1 MSRKTRRSLIDPDQ
15 VTIAHVVAKTAR
27 NLFLLG
33 VETQATDYNSHRKDW
48 IVDILEFQ
56 SSLMAI
62 DLLDYCLLSNHIHQ
76 ILRSRPDAVKEWTD
90 EEVARRWLNL
100 CPKSKKCLKVGDK
113 VHRVPIPPKETQI
126 QALANN
132 EKKIKDIRE
141 RLSSISWWMRLLCQ
155 KVAQRANFE
164 DGGSMGPFWKGRF
177 HSTIIED
184 TDHLLGCALYVDLNA
199 VKASMARGID
209 DYKYTSAKVRLDR
222 LRSTEEALQKQEVLK
237 ADSVLVVDSPGDV
250 SSAEGCQAKEEKGG
264 DDESGFI
271 PGMSKGEFLSAIK
284 LESMADDPQLHDR
297 GFRCSDKGFLE
308 YSEREYFDALEW
320 CIRNKIT
327 ERESTDK
334 LPGDIPECIQKHR
347 FGPKLVIRQAK
358 EFDQMYR
365 YRTCKEPDA
374 SGLLESGEDSVE

>member
-100 CPKSKKCLKVGDK
+100 CPKSKKCLKAGDK

-132 EKKIKDIRE
+132 EKKIKEIRE

>member
-76 ILRSRPDAVKEWTD
+76 ILRSRPDVVKEWTD

-132 EKKIKDIRE
+132 EKKIKEIRE

-199 VKASMARGID
+199 VKASMAQGID

-222 LRSTEEALQKQEVLK
+222 LRSKQETLQKQEVLK
-237 ADSVLVVDSPGDV
+237 SDSVLVVDTPWDV
-250 SSAEGCQAKEEKGG
+250 SSAEGSQDKEEKGG

-297 GFRCSDKGFLE
+297 GFRCSDTGFLE

-374 SGLLESGEDSVE
+374 SGLLKSGEDSVE